1 MFKCFTTF
9 RFNDG
14 DILDVQAP
22 GDYSSYFGAWEVPE
36 FTTIPPA
43 VQFSTSDSVLTL
55 GNTLAVSYD
64 NSTDGEVFATA
75 FVGETQMVCKFED
88 TGRFNLSSMG
98 LDTGFG
104 GLSIQHIETNLFAGP
119 DGLPIKTQVFSG
131 ESITLSVE

>member
-1 MFKCFTTF
+1 MIKNTAATEIDTELFVGSVRCVLEAGVPTF
-9 RFNDG
+9 
-14 DILDVQAP
+14 
-22 GDYSSYFGAWEVPE
+22 
-36 FTTIPPA
+36 
-43 VQFSTSDSVLTL
+43 

-119 DGLPIKTQVFSG
+119 DGLPIKTQELSA
-131 ESITLSVE
+131 ENITLSVE